1 MIVRVRR
8 RVLVRELAAEFTAA
22 ARAASS
28 PVPDLARDDGRTS
41 ESAASSEKI
50 LVFPTEL
57 YHWS

>member
-1 MIVRVRR
+1 M
-8 RVLVRELAAEFTAA
+8 LVRELAAEFTAA

-28 PVPDLARDDGRTS
+28 AVPALARDDGRTS